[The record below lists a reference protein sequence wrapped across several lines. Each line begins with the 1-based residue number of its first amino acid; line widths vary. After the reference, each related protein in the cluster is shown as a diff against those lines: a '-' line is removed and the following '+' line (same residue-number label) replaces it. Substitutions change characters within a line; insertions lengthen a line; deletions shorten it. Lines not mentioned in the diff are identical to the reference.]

1 MQQVSFR
8 RMDEGNATDYQLL
21 NRLENDFVRDLPD
34 RILAA
39 LQNLEQSLAGYQ
51 VSRLEHSLQS
61 ATRAERDGAD
71 IEMIVAALI
80 HDLGDDLAPMNHS
93 QLAAA
98 IIRPYVRSEVTWI
111 IEHHGVFQMYYYG
124 DAMGVDK
131 NAREIYRNHKWFNSC
146 ERFCGRWDQMS
157 FDPHYQS
164 FSLDHFA
171 PMAREIFS
179 RPPFD
184 PAIVGNEG

>member
-1 MQQVSFR
+1 
-8 RMDEGNATDYQLL
+8 
-21 NRLENDFVRDLPD
+21 
-34 RILAA
+34 
-39 LQNLEQSLAGYQ
+39 
-51 VSRLEHSLQS
+51 
-61 ATRAERDGAD
+61 
-71 IEMIVAALI
+71 
-80 HDLGDDLAPMNHS
+80 
-93 QLAAA
+93 
-98 IIRPYVRSEVTWI
+98 
-111 IEHHGVFQMYYYG
+111 MYYYG

>member
-1 MQQVSFR
+1 MMQQVSFR
-8 RMDEGNATDYQLL
+8 RMYEGNATDYQLL
-21 NRLENDFVRDLPD
+21 NRLEDDFARDLPD

-39 LQNLEQSLAGYQ
+39 LQNLEQSLVGYQ

-80 HDLGDDLAPMNHS
+80 HDLGD
-93 QLAAA
+93 
-98 IIRPYVRSEVTWI
+98 VRSEVTWI

-131 NAREIYRNHKWFNSC
+131 NAREIYRDHKWFDSC

-164 FSLDHFA
+164 LRLDHFA
-171 PMAREIFS
+171 PMVREIFT

-184 PAIVGNEG
+184 PSIIGNEV